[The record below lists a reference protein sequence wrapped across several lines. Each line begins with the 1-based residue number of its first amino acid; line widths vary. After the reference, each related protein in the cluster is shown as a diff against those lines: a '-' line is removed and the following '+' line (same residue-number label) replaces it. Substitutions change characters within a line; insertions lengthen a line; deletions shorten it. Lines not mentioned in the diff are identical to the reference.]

1 MPEWKRPDASG
12 KKVKLSWC
20 KCIFDQIEGNLTK
33 IQPKNHQNVQETP
46 FLQKAPRVNGLK
58 KLSWGILCLVI
69 RISWQVRRKGLLHEN
84 GMDIFFNH
92 TIRVSESD
100 MITFDLFPEHFV

>member
-20 KCIFDQIEGNLTK
+20 KCIFDQVEDNLTK

-46 FLQKAPRVNGLK
+46 FRK
-58 KLSWGILCLVI
+58 KL
-69 RISWQVRRKGLLHEN
+69 Q
-84 GMDIFFNH
+84 
-92 TIRVSESD
+92 ES
-100 MITFDLFPEHFV
+100 MG